1 MKYLLLSLTLV
12 ALMGCQTF
20 NAAVDGGQ
28 NIVNETIAATGSA
41 AADITQA
48 VGADV
53 TDTITYGT
61 NGVADGIRKV
71 TNSEAK

>member
-1 MKYLLLSLTLV
+1 MKYLLLAIPL

-28 NIVNETIAATGSA
+28 NIVNKTIAATGSA

-53 TDTITYGT
+53 TSTITYGT
-61 NGVADGIRKV
+61 DGVADGIRKA
-71 TNSEAK
+71 TNAEKK